1 MIIDKCA
8 GSCNTLDDLSNKV
21 CTQNEIEDLELHVFI
36 MTTEIN
42 KSRTLTK
49 HISSNVNVS
58 LMIKNVTGIKI
69 TEAQLEIMD

>member
-21 CTQNEIEDLELHVFI
+21 CTQNEIEDLELYVFI

-49 HISSNVNVS
+49 HISSNVIVS

-69 TEAQLEIMD
+69 TEVQLEIMD

>member
-8 GSCNTLDDLSNKV
+8 GSCNTLDDLSSKV
-21 CTQNEIEDLELHVFI
+21 GTQNEIEDLELYVFKMI
-36 MTTEIN
+36 TEIN

-69 TEAQLEIMD
+69 TEA